1 MTRSRTG
8 GDARLIGA
16 ARHVPSVAV
25 PSHVTVPRWLALALI
40 PALAV
45 FGFLGAWAADA
56 AANSGEVARNVS
68 LAGDTVGGLGPE
80 DLTARVEELAAGF
93 SRTPIVV
100 ETSEGDIEMT
110 AADLGVSIDVPATV
124 EEARRAGRD
133 GSLLTRPFSWLASL
147 INGRSADVVVAFDPD
162 VARSGLDEVATVRTE
177 PTEPRLDGS
186 SGTLQIVAGS
196 PGQVLD
202 VEGVVAALPEAMSR
216 GEVPVRVQATWT
228 DLPPTYD
235 AQDFEPLIA
244 EATKV
249 IDSGVQLK
257 VNEFTTTLPPEM
269 AATWFS
275 SRYGDDGPELVV
287 DEAAAFSDLESLMR
301 PGNENGGGD
310 LIYEVVDGVVSFS
323 ASDAGS
329 VCCTSDAARVLFEG
343 INSGL
348 GHDIPIVLP
357 TRVATPDEVRAEAE
371 ALGIVE
377 EISTFTTNHKC
388 CQSRVTNI
396 QRMADIVRGAI
407 IRPGETFSLNGYVG
421 RRTRE
426 NGFVPGGFIQNGVL
440 TSDIGGGVSQFATT
454 LFNAA
459 FFGGLDFTE
468 YQAHSI
474 YFSRYPL
481 GREATVSFPKP
492 DLKIT
497 NNTPY
502 GVLIWP
508 TYTDTSIT
516 VTFYSTKIM
525 DVEQTNQTLTYQGQ
539 CKRYTTER
547 TRTYLDGRVVVDTVG
562 ALYRPGEGRNCD
574 GSPSDPSVTT
584 TTHDDSTTTT
594 VAETTTTTH
603 DDSTTTSAETTTTTT
618 VAETTTTTSSETTTT
633 TSGG

>member
-1 MTRSRTG
+1 MS
-8 GDARLIGA
+8 ARLIPA
-16 ARHVPSVAV
+16 TRHVPSVAV
-25 PSHVTVPRWLALALI
+25 PSHVTVPRWLALAII
-40 PALAV
+40 PALAAV
-45 FGFLGAWAADA
+45 GFFGAWAADA

-68 LAGDTVGGLGPE
+68 LAGDTVGGLGTE
-80 DLTARVEELAAGF
+80 DLTTRVEELAAGF

-100 ETSEGDIEMT
+100 ETSEGDIELT

-133 GSLLTRPFSWLASL
+133 GSLLTKPFSWFGSL
-147 INGRSADVVVAFDPD
+147 FNERSADVVLAFDPD

-177 PTEPRLDGS
+177 PTEPYLDGS
-186 SGTLQIVAGS
+186 SGTLQVVAGA

-202 VEGVVAALPEAMSR
+202 VEGVVAALPDAMAR
-216 GEVPVRVQATWT
+216 GETPVRVQAAWT
-228 DLPPTYD
+228 DLPPTYS

-244 EATKV
+244 EAARV
-249 IDSGVQLK
+249 VDSSAQLK
-257 VNEFTTTLPPEM
+257 VNEYTTTLPSEV

-287 DEAAAFSDLESLMR
+287 DEAKAFSDLETLMQ

-310 LIYEVVDGVVSFS
+310 LIYEVVDGEVSFS

-329 VCCTSDAARVLFEG
+329 VCCASDAARVFFEG
-343 INSGL
+343 IDAGL
-348 GHDIPIVLP
+348 GHDVPIVLP
-357 TRVATPDEVRAEAE
+357 TRVATPDEVKAEAE

-459 FFGGLDFTE
+459 FFGGLDFAE

-594 VAETTTTTH
+594 EAGGGETTTTVAEG
-603 DDSTTTSAETTTTTT
+603 STTTAAETTTTTT
-618 VAETTTTTSSETTTT
+618 AVETSSTTTTTAAETTTT